1 MHAVVE
7 IGGLQY
13 KVAKHERLRVASLEA
28 EVGKTVTLKNVLLTT
43 DEKGTRVGRPLVD
56 GARVEAKVLE
66 HGLGDKVIVF
76 KKKRRKGYK
85 VKRGHRQPYTELQI
99 IDIV

>member
-56 GARVEAKVLE
+56 GARV
-66 HGLGDKVIVF
+66 G
-76 KKKRRKGYK
+76 RRCSSTGWETRSSSSRRSAA
-85 VKRGHRQPYTELQI
+85 RGTR
-99 IDIV
+99 

>member
-13 KVAKHERLRVASLEA
+13 KVSQHDRVRVPSLEA
-28 EVGKTVTLKNVLLTT
+28 EVGKTVTLTRVLLTT
-43 DEKGTRVGRPLVD
+43 DEKATRVGRPHID

-99 IDIV
+99 TNIA